1 LAFLRTVADPASSTD
16 LYAVATG
23 APYGLGGEDLTA
35 IVGMAGRRHRPLWE
49 VLRELLEQPGL
60 LRLRAASR
68 AIIQRLVDD
77 VLAAI
82 EASHSEPAGNVLYG
96 HLRRSG
102 RYAGLVAAAER
113 GDDDPLRRVARLFE
127 VITSRSSLLPDA
139 RLVSLMPHLRALI
152 DAGDDVIAD
161 DPDVHRDAVSV
172 LTVHKAKG
180 LEFRVVFL
188 VGLVEGRFPLRGRPD
203 RLPLPAALL
212 DRAAVDEAPWAEE
225 RRLCFVAMTRARD
238 ELILSHAIESSA
250 GRTRRP
256 SPFISEALDRPP
268 SVPAGQVP
276 DLAMFLEPPSDG
288 SPAAPVVAEP
298 APGPLT
304 LSHSQVDD
312 YLGCPLKYRLR
323 HQLRVPTPAHHA
335 LVLGNAL
342 HQAVAAWHLG
352 HLRGRPLDEAG
363 VLDAFGAHWS
373 SEGFL
378 SREHEEARF
387 AAGQAALRRFV
398 AAPAD
403 AERDT
408 VAVER
413 SFQVRIGG
421 DIVRGRYDRID
432 TTSGGA
438 VITDYKS
445 SDVRDQRKAD
455 ERARES
461 LQLQVYA
468 LAWEAETGE
477 LPREMELHFLDSGVV
492 GRVTPDAKRLD
503 RARRVLGQA
512 ADGIRSGDFRAR
524 PDVVGCGY
532 CPYREIC
539 PSSAA

>member
-1 LAFLRTVADPASSTD
+1 
-16 LYAVATG
+16 
-23 APYGLGGEDLTA
+23 
-35 IVGMAGRRHRPLWE
+35 
-49 VLRELLEQPGL
+49 
-60 LRLRAASR
+60 
-68 AIIQRLVDD
+68 
-77 VLAAI
+77 
-82 EASHSEPAGNVLYG
+82 
-96 HLRRSG
+96 
-102 RYAGLVAAAER
+102 
-113 GDDDPLRRVARLFE
+113 
-127 VITSRSSLLPDA
+127 
-139 RLVSLMPHLRALI
+139 
-152 DAGDDVIAD
+152 
-161 DPDVHRDAVSV
+161 
-172 LTVHKAKG
+172 VHKAKG

-203 RLPLPAALL
+203 RMPLPAALL

-477 LPREMELHFLDSGVV
+477 LPKEMELHFLDSGVV